1 MTEVVPLNEREV
13 YRAVGKLFAS
23 FPVVARKGASIEA
36 YVQALS
42 RLPLSFVVEACD
54 YAVRGRIGDGKSI
67 PPAAELAHLARVL
80 HTRTLPRTRVSENY
94 VINSPDQ
101 RKNIVQGFRNLL
113 NDLRTGRPID
123 PDLATAKVFGFKG
136 DKDGSFGEEEGS

>member
-1 MTEVVPLNEREV
+1 MSEIVLINERELS
-13 YRAVGKLFAS
+13 RAVGQLFSS
-23 FPVVARKGASIEA
+23 FPQAARRGASMEA
-36 YVQALS
+36 YILALS
-42 RLPLSFVVEACD
+42 KIPTSFVKEACS
-54 YAVRGRIGDGKSI
+54 YAVSGKIGEGKSI
-67 PPAAELAHLARVL
+67 PPVAELAHLARVL
-80 HTRTLPRTRVSENY
+80 HTRTIPRTKISESY
-94 VINSPDQ
+94 VINSPEQ